1 MPKKVPLIAVTVF
14 RDGKAKELPVG
25 KPADFTEDEVAEI
38 ESMVPGS
45 LRDPIVEVAA
55 ASVSADPAPVAKPA
69 AGKKAAKD
77 DGL

>member
-14 RDGKAKELPVG
+14 RDGKGKELPIG
-25 KPADFTEDEVAEI
+25 RPADFTEDEVAEI
-38 ESMVPGS
+38 EAMVPGS

-55 ASVSADPAPVAKPA
+55 ASVSADPAPAVKAA

>member
-1 MPKKVPLIAVTVF
+1 MPKKVPMIAVTVF

-55 ASVSADPAPVAKPA
+55 VSVVATKSAVPPAKK
-69 AGKKAAKD
+69 AGKDAD
-77 DGL
+77 L

>member
-1 MPKKVPLIAVTVF
+1 MPKKVPLISVTVF

-25 KPADFTEDEVAEI
+25 RPADFTEDEVAEI

-55 ASVSADPAPVAKPA
+55 ATVSADPAPVAKPA
-69 AGKKAAKD
+69 AGKKASKD
-77 DGL
+77 TDL